1 MTFNNSTIAS
11 MLQHHGSTKTSTFS
25 GSFLEPNQSAV
36 KAFAVHVS
44 AEARRARLAQAH
56 GFCFVD
62 ASGRLRK
69 VSSLLWH
76 FKPDGS
82 KLLVGSRGELLSH
95 CVPVSISGDPF
106 CPNHFVSLA
115 TQEMVTLMDLPH
127 LSLGRRDP
135 CQVDPPEGPDT
146 NRDIHWPLPTESE
159 CPVFSVF
166 PAIFPLLEGIIL
178 PDTINLSDPLPSAWN
193 DSIPPEFVAWLRALK
208 YIFDHNEGKSLHAFS
223 KMFQADRIPL
233 QAGYPELS
241 FVDEPTLTV
250 ALLDFETI
258 EYEAVLKNF
267 KQARELAYL
276 RVSDSATIQD
286 LSIGGTN
293 NGGADSSTEVG
304 TALAQSMKTIAENS
318 KLTGAERE
326 RHDSQKDVLFQWRI
340 FLASVS
346 ADNVM
351 EPAVL
356 SPEFT
361 GILLRQNRS
370 LAVEAYRKEYSDF
383 LSSKRAQNPNDFVYR
398 QATHIE
404 EVVTHVFVSAL
415 QTFRWMGRGWIDA
428 SAHIKT
434 ELCIAH
440 FFPNPVKSAAF
451 SAYVDAGQRVLH
463 QERIGEDKARSDSK
477 QSELF
482 YHGRISKL
490 SDLISTICNLIVTF
504 DFMLVDSDSKPPFFL
519 KSIRALLDALQ
530 GDSGSDWLN
539 KHSGVTHLF
548 VALASEVQQMLLPFV
563 NLATN
568 TGIRRSLKANQTL
581 SLAHFEEARNI
592 CKSPMQRVY
601 EAITM
606 GNLGAYKEATTLGFL
621 VTPISS
627 PSKQKA
633 PPSGPSSDGSP
644 PKKAKTKPSASSTS
658 TRDVSGFLKSTRH
671 GAITWPVLLMV
682 HPTTGENARLCSFF
696 IFQGKSCNHGSA
708 CRRVHVKHFMDLA
721 PGKRNELTQYVNTT
735 DGVEFVDPP
744 TTNQGS

>member
-11 MLQHHGSTKTSTFS
+11 MLQHHGSSKTSTFS
-25 GSFLEPNQSAV
+25 GSFLEPNPSAV
-36 KAFAVHVS
+36 KAFSVHVS
-44 AEARRARLAQAH
+44 AEARKGRLAQAH

-82 KLLVGSRGELLSH
+82 RLLVGSRGELLSH

-127 LSLGRRDP
+127 LPLGRRDP

-146 NRDIHWPLPTESE
+146 NRDIHWPLPSESE

-166 PAIFPLLEGIIL
+166 PTIFPLLEGIIL
-178 PDTINLSDPLPSAWN
+178 PDTLNLTEPLPTTWH

-208 YIFDHNEGKSLHAFS
+208 YIFEHNDGKSLHAFS
-223 KMFQADRIPL
+223 KMFQADRIPI
-233 QAGYPELS
+233 QAALPELS
-241 FVDEPTLTV
+241 FADEPTLSVT
-250 ALLDFETI
+250 LLDFETI
-258 EYEAVLKNF
+258 EYEAVLKTF

-276 RVSDSATIQD
+276 RVSDSVTIQD
-286 LSIGGTN
+286 LTIGGGN
-293 NGGADSSTEVG
+293 NGGANSSNAVG
-304 TALAQSMKTIAENS
+304 DTLAQSMKEIVENS

-326 RHDSQKDVLFQWRI
+326 RKGSQKDVLLQWSI

-346 ADNVM
+346 ADNVI

-356 SPEFT
+356 SSEFKE
-361 GILLRQNRS
+361 ILLRHNRS
-370 LAVEAYRKEYSDF
+370 LAVETYRKEYADF
-383 LSSKRAQNPNDFVYR
+383 LSSKRSQHPNNFVYR

-428 SAHIKT
+428 GGHIKT

-451 SAYVDAGQRVLH
+451 TDYVHAGQRVLQ
-463 QERIGEDKARSDSK
+463 QEAIGEDKSKTDAK

-482 YHGRISKL
+482 YQGRISSL

-504 DFMLVDSDSKPPFFL
+504 DFMLADMDSKPPFFL
-519 KSIRALLDALQ
+519 KPIRALLDAIQ
-530 GDSGSDWLN
+530 GDAGNDWLN
-539 KHSGVTHLF
+539 KHSEVTHLF
-548 VALASEVQQMLLPFV
+548 VALASEVQQMLLPFI

-568 TGIRRSLKANQTL
+568 TGIRRSLKANQPL
-581 SLAHFEEARNI
+581 SLAHFVEARNI
-592 CKSPMQRVY
+592 CKSPMERVY
-601 EAITM
+601 GAITT
-606 GNLGAYKEATTLGFL
+606 GSLGSFKEATTLGFL
-621 VTPISS
+621 VIPTSS
-627 PSKQKA
+627 SGKKNA
-633 PPSGPSSDGSP
+633 SPSGPSSEGSP
-644 PKKAKTKPSASSTS
+644 PKKPKTKPSASSTS
-658 TRDVSGFLKSTRH
+658 PRDVSGFLKCTRH
-671 GAITWPVLLMV
+671 GGITWPVLLMV
-682 HPTTGENARLCSFF
+682 HPTTGDNARLCSFF

-708 CRRVHVKHFMDLA
+708 CRRVHVKQFMDLA
-721 PGKRNELTQYVNTT
+721 PGKRNELTQYVNAT